1 MYVFNDREYYVQKSL
16 SNKLFEEKMKKSL
29 MPLLPSIY
37 IDENFNILNFIKN
50 NDYSIFEIQGDIKSL
65 KYASQ
70 LRKHY
75 SLELVSNKGT
85 FKILSGYARESI
97 FFKNYQECLIIHTK
111 SLALFGKIRKEK
123 QWKNHI
129 KT

>member
-1 MYVFNDREYYVQKSL
+1 MYIFSDREYYVKKSL
-16 SNKLFEEKMKKSL
+16 DNKLFEEKMKKSL

-37 IDENFNILNFIKN
+37 IDENFNILNFIENSKN
-50 NDYSIFEIQGDIKSL
+50 SIFEIQRDSKSL

-85 FKILSGYARESI
+85 FKILSGYARESN
-97 FFKNYQECLIIHTK
+97 FFKEYKECLIVHTK
-111 SLALFGKIRKEK
+111 SMVLFNKVRNE
-123 QWKNHI
+123 N
-129 KT
+129 

>member
-1 MYVFNDREYYVQKSL
+1 MYIFNDREYYVQKSL
-16 SNKLFEEKMKKSL
+16 DNKLFEEKMKKSL

-37 IDENFNILNFIKN
+37 IDENFNVLNFIGN
-50 NDYSIFEIQGDIKSL
+50 NDCSFFEIQGDNKSL
-65 KYASQ
+65 KYASH

-85 FKILSGYARESI
+85 FKILSGYARESN
-97 FFKNYQECLIIHTK
+97 FFKEHQECLIVHTK
-111 SLALFGKIRKEK
+111 SLALFNKIRNEK